1 MEDTQLDNM
10 LVYRDGNRI
19 GVNVNLSRKEMGY
32 NTDDVIVLIRLN
44 GKDLYFNH
52 SMWVYEKEWMKG
64 KRDSPKYVTIVDPCY
79 EGEQII
85 EEPTSWYYKQVKAA
99 EEQLKKDE
107 EFMDR
112 CYMKYLEELKR
123 RANDRE
129 TKA

>member
-1 MEDTQLDNM
+1 M
-10 LVYRDGNRI
+10 LVYRDGNRV

-52 SMWVYEKEWMKG
+52 SMWVYE
-64 KRDSPKYVTIVDPCY
+64 T
-79 EGEQII
+79 
-85 EEPTSWYYKQVKAA
+85 TSWYYKQVKAA

-112 CYMKYLEELKR
+112 CFMKYVEELKR
-123 RANDRE
+123 RANDRK